1 MGKKYDEIEKSI
13 AAAASTLPIAGAVV
27 KVFGMLALEGLREY
41 SRFVDTQELQVFLRV
56 HDYNYSSAEFSSADL
71 YRVSVNHCERLT
83 RKLAGDGAQS

>member
-41 SRFVDTQELQVFLRV
+41 SRFVDTQEIHSHAIV
-56 HDYNYSSAEFSSADL
+56 
-71 YRVSVNHCERLT
+71 CEMLGT
-83 RKLAGDGAQS
+83 REGFTRGLSFGRIKTLCEKLANDGTKP